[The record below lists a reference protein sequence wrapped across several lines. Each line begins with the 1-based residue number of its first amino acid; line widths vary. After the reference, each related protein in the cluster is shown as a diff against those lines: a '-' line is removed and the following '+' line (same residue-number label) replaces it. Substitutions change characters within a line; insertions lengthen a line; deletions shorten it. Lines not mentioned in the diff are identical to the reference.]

1 MKQEKNNQTPTVIH
15 FNYEG
20 NPVSFSTDN
29 GIMVNATEMAKPF
42 GNEKRPQFWLKNE
55 SSKEFLET
63 LSVARNLATEQLVYI
78 RQGGAIQGT
87 WMHEDAALEFARW
100 LSPKFA
106 IWCNDRIKELL
117 TKGQMS
123 LQSEDHPVMKNF
135 MKHHRRKAYEYNYI
149 KKVEP
154 TPETCCKNFSQ
165 SSPELYDEM
174 RAYCMQWHFPIR
186 NFMTIAI
193 YEKLQRV
200 KEPEKYSQAV
210 IAKEVEISLQRIDF
224 LEQLLE
230 AKDET
235 ISVLK
240 AQKGGSV

>member
-42 GNEKRPQFWLKNE
+42 GKQPIDFLKNQQTT
-55 SSKEFLET
+55 EFLDE
-63 LSVARNLATEQLVYI
+63 LSKLRILSLENLVKVQK
-78 RQGGAIQGT
+78 GGANPGT
-87 WMHEDAALEFARW
+87 WMHEDVALEFARW
-100 LSPKFA
+100 LSPKFG